1 MRYFIV
7 FYQGYNNNGKKIDG
21 NTIDQGDEFPNRK
34 AVREYLKNVWN
45 IFDPEITNIIE
56 LNETDFNNFIK

>member
-7 FYQGYNNNGKKIDG
+7 FFCINTPRQGNGHSALIDENYPNQKEFSMKILKER
-21 NTIDQGDEFPNRK
+21 GD
-34 AVREYLKNVWN
+34 V
-45 IFDPEITNIIE
+45 ITITNIIE